1 MERDSGEVKNKTVL
15 EDISQN
21 LPEKEGFLEMSG
33 IQNGNLVPFYE
44 KSLTC
49 WKGLFHS
56 EEWRILEK
64 NKNFMLGNAP
74 QVIYSLSFLV
84 W

>member
-1 MERDSGEVKNKTVL
+1 MVEVERDSGEVRNKTVL

-44 KSLTC
+44 QSLPC
-49 WKGLFHS
+49 
-56 EEWRILEK
+56 
-64 NKNFMLGNAP
+64 
-74 QVIYSLSFLV
+74 
-84 W
+84 